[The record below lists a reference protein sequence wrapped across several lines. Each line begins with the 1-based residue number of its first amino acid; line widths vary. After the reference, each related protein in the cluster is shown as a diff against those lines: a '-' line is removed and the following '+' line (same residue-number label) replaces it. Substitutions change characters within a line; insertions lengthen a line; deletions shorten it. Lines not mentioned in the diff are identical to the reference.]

1 MLTNICYSIAEHL
14 PCDANPCRNGGTCL
28 NTGQS
33 LTCVCGE
40 GYEGQHCQL
49 EQRTTASP
57 TSCSWSGHVYPD
69 NSSWDDDCNKCQ
81 CRSGRT
87 ICTRVWCGPKNCLDD
102 QSGSPCGQS
111 EICVPVQSGCLRQP
125 CAAWGQCRPLKPGR
139 LLPVDVATSSC
150 WPNLTGNR
158 LAPTCARM
166 TLVLDLFRAVPGFSV
181 QSLCGHLRKL
191 AAAQSHLWD
200 TLLSSSQ
207 QNNRPSL
214 VILCDLKDHHD
225 DVIQV
230 TVVSFQSRKNTFSML
245 FNFLHLNLQSM
256 AEEYGMSRASAAAR
270 VLGDVLTAHY
280 KGSSS
285 MAALIEVKVET
296 AVPSDDADLT
306 SSSSPNGLES
316 ESNYMVVIICAILA
330 GLIIVAGLLVL
341 LLWRLRKRN
350 PTPTN
355 SSITSSSGA
364 LEKSN
369 NLQNEENLRLQQRRM
384 KTLNVSELDVVGH
397 QASMKK
403 LKSDDTSE
411 ESSSEESY
419 SNAIIESS
427 PIYKAPISVDVRN
440 NIHLAARAG
449 QMIDKE
455 LSLKV
460 AVV

>member
-1 MLTNICYSIAEHL
+1 MFVSLFTAEHL

-33 LTCVCGE
+33 LTCVCRE

-49 EQRTTASP
+49 EQRSTAIP
-57 TSCSWSGHVYPD
+57 ASCHWAGRVYPD

-87 ICTRVWCGPKNCLDD
+87 VCTRVWCGPKNCLDD

-125 CAAWGQCRPLKPGR
+125 CQAWGQCRPLKPGR

-200 TLLSSSQ
+200 SLSGSQ
-207 QNNRPSL
+207 QNRPSL

-230 TVVSFQSRKNTFSML
+230 TVVSFF
-245 FNFLHLNLQSM
+245 
-256 AEEYGMSRASAAAR
+256 
-270 VLGDVLTAHY
+270 
-280 KGSSS
+280 
-285 MAALIEVKVET
+285 
-296 AVPSDDADLT
+296 
-306 SSSSPNGLES
+306 
-316 ESNYMVVIICAILA
+316 III
-330 GLIIVAGLLVL
+330 
-341 LLWRLRKRN
+341 
-350 PTPTN
+350 
-355 SSITSSSGA
+355 
-364 LEKSN
+364 
-369 NLQNEENLRLQQRRM
+369 
-384 KTLNVSELDVVGH
+384 
-397 QASMKK
+397 
-403 LKSDDTSE
+403 
-411 ESSSEESY
+411 
-419 SNAIIESS
+419 
-427 PIYKAPISVDVRN
+427 
-440 NIHLAARAG
+440 
-449 QMIDKE
+449 
-455 LSLKV
+455 
-460 AVV
+460 

>member
-1 MLTNICYSIAEHL
+1 MLTIALLTLVAMVELALTVPIRSTAFVLKDTTDQLANAVSFLTEISSKSASLFISYSFYYHFFLDVDDCASNPCQNNGTCVDLVADFKCKCIDGWKGRTCSNRLAHCQDGDNPCLNGATCVEQQSDQPDAGFSCRCTNGWRGSICHLGNARTWFDIIGNFCFNQLFVSLFTAEHL

-33 LTCVCGE
+33 LTCVCRE

-49 EQRTTASP
+49 EQRSTAIP
-57 TSCSWSGHVYPD
+57 ASCHWAGRVYPD

-87 ICTRVWCGPKNCLDD
+87 VCTRVWCGPKNCLDD

-125 CAAWGQCRPLKPGR
+125 CQAWGQCRPLKPGR

-200 TLLSSSQ
+200 SLSGSQ
-207 QNNRPSL
+207 QNRPSL

-230 TVVSFQSRKNTFSML
+230 TVVSFFIIIWIRKEFC
-245 FNFLHLNLQSM
+245 F
-256 AEEYGMSRASAAAR
+256 
-270 VLGDVLTAHY
+270 
-280 KGSSS
+280 
-285 MAALIEVKVET
+285 
-296 AVPSDDADLT
+296 
-306 SSSSPNGLES
+306 
-316 ESNYMVVIICAILA
+316 
-330 GLIIVAGLLVL
+330 
-341 LLWRLRKRN
+341 
-350 PTPTN
+350 
-355 SSITSSSGA
+355 
-364 LEKSN
+364 
-369 NLQNEENLRLQQRRM
+369 
-384 KTLNVSELDVVGH
+384 
-397 QASMKK
+397 
-403 LKSDDTSE
+403 
-411 ESSSEESY
+411 
-419 SNAIIESS
+419 
-427 PIYKAPISVDVRN
+427 
-440 NIHLAARAG
+440 
-449 QMIDKE
+449 
-455 LSLKV
+455 
-460 AVV
+460 